1 MKFQTRYTKIALL
14 IAMALITRRPGVATA
29 MAIPVGSLSAMGAA
43 AAAED
48 LSAIGAAAA
57 VDEREVATRRRQ
69 KANEV
74 ISILEQAAGQQA
86 PRLT

>member
-1 MKFQTRYTKIALL
+1 MKFQTRYMKIALL

-29 MAIPVGSLSAMGAA
+29 MAIPVGSLSAIGA

-48 LSAIGAAAA
+48 LSAMGAAAA

-69 KANEV
+69 KANAV
-74 ISILEQAAGQQA
+74 ISILEQAARQQA
-86 PRLT
+86 PCLT